1 MQDKLT
7 ILLDKINLPKE
18 ARNYFADGN
27 LEKIVCN
34 KNQDKYVFLIN
45 INEVLPLGV
54 FFDFEDLLCK
64 TFSSAKSVEAKF
76 TTKNYDLENL
86 IDYYRHYMGEYSK
99 HAPLLEMFVNSNLV
113 LEGDELILEV
123 SNKS

>member
-45 INEVLPLGV
+45 
-54 FFDFEDLLCK
+54 
-64 TFSSAKSVEAKF
+64 
-76 TTKNYDLENL
+76 
-86 IDYYRHYMGEYSK
+86 
-99 HAPLLEMFVNSNLV
+99 
-113 LEGDELILEV
+113 
-123 SNKS
+123 